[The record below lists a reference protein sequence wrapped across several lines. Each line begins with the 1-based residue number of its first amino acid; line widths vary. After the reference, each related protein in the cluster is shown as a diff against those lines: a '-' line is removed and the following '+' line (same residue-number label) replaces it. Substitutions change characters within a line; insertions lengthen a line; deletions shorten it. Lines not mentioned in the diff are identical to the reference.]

1 MGIVG
6 GVDNMNKKALLEAA
20 LFVTDKPLTLEH
32 LAAIVGAPY
41 EEIERMVNELKHQLR
56 NEERGIELI
65 ETPEGAELRVK
76 QPYREQV
83 AKLAPFSDLSDGML
97 RTLAIIAV
105 KHPVKQSS
113 IVKYQGNK
121 VYGYVKDLEDKG
133 LIRTE
138 KFRRTKIITPTDDFE
153 KYFGKSSAELKQLL
167 NDKLKE
173 KPKEKEQS

>member
-1 MGIVG
+1 
-6 GVDNMNKKALLEAA
+6 MNKKALLEAA
-20 LFVTDKPLTLEH
+20 LFVTDKPLTLER
-32 LAAIVGAPY
+32 LAAIVGVSY
-41 EEIERMVNELKHQLR
+41 EQLEQMIDELKQQLH
-56 NEERGIELI
+56 NDARGVELI

-105 KHPVKQSS
+105 KHPVKQSN

-121 VYGYVKDLEDKG
+121 VYGYVKDLEKKG

-138 KFRRTKIITPTDDFE
+138 KFKRTKLITPTDDFE
-153 KYFGKSSAELKQLL
+153 KYFGKSSTELKKLL
-167 NDKLKE
+167 NDKLNE
-173 KPKEKEQS
+173 KSGEKSDEK